1 MSLTIQRTKSVNK
14 FHVMRL
20 SGLENQDELN
30 HVKKFAS
37 DIFNNFGY
45 TKSLYTAVE
54 MDAWSTWFYVREGSE
69 ILAAMRIVEKK
80 PNNLIPLE
88 LGIIKD
94 TEPYQR
100 YAVIGDNIADWNSV
114 SFLLNKKAMFAA
126 VCVFHAAAQFC
137 LDKNFEIVYG
147 FYHKK
152 VSSIVK
158 LYNSIGAIPSKKYE
172 KEVYFPE
179 CYYNGELVYL
189 TPIEISKDALQKI
202 KTRLW

>member
-1 MSLTIQRTKSVNK
+1 MSLTIQKTKPVNK

-20 SGLENQDELN
+20 IGLENQEELN
-30 HVKKFAS
+30 LVKKFAN
-37 DIFNNFGY
+37 DVFNNFGY

-94 TEPYQR
+94 SEPNQR
-100 YAVIGDNIADWNSV
+100 YALIGENIADWNSV

>member
-1 MSLTIQRTKSVNK
+1 MPLTIQKTKPVNK
-14 FHVMRL
+14 FHVISL
-20 SGLENQDELN
+20 SGLENQEELN

-114 SFLLNKKAMFAA
+114 SFVLSIKGSWAA
-126 VCVFHAAAQFC
+126 LATFQAAAQYC
-137 LDKNFEIVYG
+137 IDKNFDMVYG
-147 FYHKK
+147 FYHKN

-158 LYNSIGAIPSKKYE
+158 LYTSIGAIPSKKYE

-179 CYYNGELVYL
+179 CYYNNEPVYL
-189 TPIEISKDALQKI
+189 TPIEIPKVALQKI
-202 KTRLW
+202 RTRLW